1 MLELNKIYCMDC
13 LEGMKQIPDNT
24 IDLIVTSPPYNNFR
38 NRRTQKNREDYWKR
52 TNIVYKNFSDKMSDE
67 DYMDWQIACI
77 NEMVRIIKPTGTI
90 AYNHKDRIF
99 NFEVLS
105 PLTWILKTNAKYR
118 QRITWDRCGMQA
130 YNPVRFYR
138 CEEDVYMLGK
148 GKDFKWNKDAAKYMS
163 IWKIPPTVN
172 KNFPCSF
179 PEEIPKRCVE
189 AFTDE
194 GDIVLDPFSGSGTT
208 AVAALQL
215 GRKYIGFEISQEYV
229 DIANRRIQK
238 ETSQLKLF

>member
-38 NRRTQKNREDYWKR
+38 NRRTQKSRENYWKR
-52 TNIVYKNFSDKMSDE
+52 TNIVYKDFSDKMSDD
-67 DYMDWQIACI
+67 DYIQWQISCI

-99 NFEVLS
+99 NFMVLS
-105 PLTWILKTNAKYR
+105 PLQWIFQTDAIYR

-138 CEEDVYMLGK
+138 CEEDIYILGK
-148 GKDFKWNKDAAKYMS
+148 QSKFKWNKDAAKYMS
-163 IWKIPPTVN
+163 IWRIPPT
-172 KNFPCSF
+172 KNEGFPCSY
-179 PEEIPKRCVE
+179 PIELPRRLIE
-189 AFTDE
+189 AFTDK
-194 GDIVLDPFSGSGTT
+194 GDVVLDPFSGSGTT

-229 DIANRRIQK
+229 DIANNRISA
-238 ETSQLKLF
+238 ETSQLSFF